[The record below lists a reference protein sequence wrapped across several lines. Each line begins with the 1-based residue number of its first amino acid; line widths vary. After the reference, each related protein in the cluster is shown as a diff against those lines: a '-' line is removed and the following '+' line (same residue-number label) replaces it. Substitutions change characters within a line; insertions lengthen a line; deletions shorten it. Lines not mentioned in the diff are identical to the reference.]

1 MWLKNET
8 LRLRALEES
17 DLNLLYD
24 WENDSN
30 NWLYTSTLMPYS
42 KHTLLEY
49 IRNCQTDIFA
59 LETLKLVIELTD
71 GTAVGTLDVFNIDHF
86 NGRAELGVF
95 VDSKYRGHGYATV
108 AYNLFKDYAFGYLG
122 WVNLYSIVP
131 ITNSPMH
138 AVMHRTGFISSGTLK
153 KWIRVSREHE
163 DAVVYTC
170 IN

>member
-24 WENDSN
+24 WENESN

-138 AVMHRTGFISSGTLK
+138 AVMHRTGFISSATLK
-153 KWIRVSREHE
+153 KWIKVSCEYE
-163 DAVVYTC
+163 DAVVYCLT
-170 IN
+170 N

>member
-153 KWIRVSREHE
+153 KWIKVSREHE
-163 DAVVYTC
+163 DAVIYTC

>member
-24 WENDSN
+24 WENESN

-153 KWIRVSREHE
+153 KWIKVSREHE
-163 DAVVYTC
+163 DAVIYTC

>member
-8 LRLRALEES
+8 LRLRSLEES

-71 GTAVGTLDVFNIDHF
+71 DTAVGTLDVFNIDHF

-153 KWIRVSREHE
+153 KWIKVSREYE
-163 DAVVYTC
+163 DAVIYTC

>member
-1 MWLKNET
+1 MWLKNEI
-8 LRLRALEES
+8 LKLRALEES
-17 DLNLLYD
+17 DLNLLYE

-30 NWLYTSTLMPYS
+30 NWLYTSTLMPFS

-49 IRNCQTDIFA
+49 IRNCQTDIFSQ
-59 LETLKLVIELTD
+59 ETLKLIIELAD
-71 GTAVGTLDVFNIDHF
+71 GTVVGTLDVYNIDHF

-95 VDSKYRGHGYATV
+95 VDSKYRGNGYAAM

-131 ITNSPMH
+131 ETNSPMH

-153 KWIRVSREHE
+153 KWIKVSREYE
-163 DAVVYTC
+163 DAVIYTC

>member
-153 KWIRVSREHE
+153 KWIKVSREYE
-163 DAVVYTC
+163 DAVIYTC

>member
-17 DLNLLYD
+17 DLNMLYD

-108 AYNLFKDYAFGYLG
+108 AYNLFKDYAFKYLG
-122 WVNLYSIVP
+122 WVNLYSIIP
-131 ITNSPMH
+131 QKNSPMH
-138 AVMHRTGFISSGTLK
+138 NAAIRAGFSKTATLE
-153 KWIRVSREHE
+153 KWIKTPQGYE
-163 DAVVYTC
+163 DADIYTC

>member
-1 MWLKNET
+1 MWLKNDI
-8 LRLRALEES
+8 LKLRALEES
-17 DLNLLYD
+17 DIHVLYE
-24 WENDSN
+24 WENNSD
-30 NWLYTSTLMPYS
+30 NWLYTNTLMPFS

-49 IRNCQTDIFA
+49 IRTCQTDIFT

-95 VDSKYRGHGYATV
+95 VDSKFRGKGYATV

-131 ITNSPMH
+131 VTNSPMH
-138 AVMHRTGFISSGTLK
+138 AVMHRTGFVSSATLK
-153 KWIRVSREHE
+153 KWIKVAKDYE
-163 DAVVYTC
+163 DAVIYTC